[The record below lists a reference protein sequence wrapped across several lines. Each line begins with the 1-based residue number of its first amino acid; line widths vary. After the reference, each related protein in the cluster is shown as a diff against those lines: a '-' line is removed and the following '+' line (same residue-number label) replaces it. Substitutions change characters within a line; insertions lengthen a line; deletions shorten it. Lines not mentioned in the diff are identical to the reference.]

1 MQGIF
6 STPSSH
12 HLLQVFKEVSENI
25 KFTTVYTF
33 LLNYLFIFLS
43 ISLYIMVL
51 PMDNSQGRRQFFQD
65 YPCSQQLVFSSDLKE
80 KDKSF
85 VIMEGEIY
93 DANNSRNESTSSSST
108 SIGEDSSA
116 LNGSLTSLD
125 TEDDASS
132 ASANSSGS
140 LCDLTDL
147 VPQLPIKKGLSKFYQ
162 GKSQSYTSLSRVK
175 SIEDLPKK
183 ESPYNNKRK
192 LMKSSKSYAGGLNNY
207 KSLTLPKPVIS
218 KNISRGYGSSS
229 FTDLKKSYLSNCN
242 HAPVDYNTKEQMI

>member
-1 MQGIF
+1 
-6 STPSSH
+6 
-12 HLLQVFKEVSENI
+12 
-25 KFTTVYTF
+25 
-33 LLNYLFIFLS
+33 
-43 ISLYIMVL
+43 MVL
-51 PMDNSQGRRQFFQD
+51 PMDNNQGRSQFFQD
-65 YPCSQQLVFSSDLKE
+65 YPCSQQFLFSRDFKE
-80 KDKSF
+80 KAQSF

-93 DANNSRNESTSSSST
+93 DANNGRTGSSSSSS

-140 LCDLTDL
+140 LFDLTDL
-147 VPQLPIKKGLSKFYQ
+147 IPQLPIKKGLSKFYQ

-192 LMKSSKSYAGGLNNY
+192 LMKSSKSYGGGLNNY
-207 KSLTLPKPVIS
+207 KSHTLPKPVIS

-229 FTDLKKSYLSNCN
+229 FTDLKKSYLSNCK
-242 HAPVDYNTKEQMI
+242 HAPVGFNTKEQMI